1 MKKHIPLALSVALGL
16 VAATYT
22 FLEPTMNWASS
33 PLLDFERKLLDLKF
47 RWRGRVD
54 VDPQVVIAAGD
65 EKTIR
70 VFGRWGTWDRGN
82 YATIVD
88 NLRDAGAEVVAF
100 DMVFADPVGI
110 DHDNTVQLGTLL
122 ADAKLADT
130 ARSLAV
136 AASEGTSAA
145 PVDLAR
151 LAFAGKS
158 IEDQFRSA
166 TDGDE
171 QLAKAFD
178 EHTSNLVQG
187 AVINTEPEDGRARTA
202 ADHADVLQKLDA
214 FLLRDYGFGWKVTEL
229 NDKSAGAEA
238 QVAQL
243 EVFPG
248 GKPSD
253 LPAIEVKGEVIL
265 PQPEF
270 MDVAGNIGFFSAYV
284 DPDGVLRRQPLVFR
298 IGEHFLPA
306 LSMSAAAVHFG
317 ANPLLFA
324 DSFYKRGF
332 AKVGFP
338 REDGAVVEVPV
349 DLQGRLL
356 INYYGPGGPND
367 PTLPEEQ
374 RGVFPRVSLADV
386 FCADLPPPGQAIPA
400 SQAARST
407 LCADRAIDL
416 PTLKKLV
423 DKKIVLV
430 AVTAIGTFDQRVTP
444 YSANVPGTEVHAA
457 AIQNM
462 LDGHALK
469 RPALHVQA
477 EILLCMLVAVV
488 FGLLLP
494 RLPVAAGIGLLFVA
508 LGGWWF
514 VDWNILFPGGRWFYD
529 VPLLLQ
535 VSATWAAT
543 TAWGYLTTGR
553 EKARLKE
560 EFSTVL
566 APTVVDQLLVN
577 PALAGLGGAE
587 RELTVMFSDIRGFT
601 TMSEKLSPEG
611 LTQFLNEYL
620 TPMTD
625 ILIQHEGTLDKY
637 MGDAIMAF
645 WGAPIEQKDHAQRAC
660 VTAVEMLEKL
670 DELKKKWRAEGKP
683 EIDIGIGLNSGLMRV
698 GFMGSARMRNYTL
711 LGDNVNL
718 GSRLEGTNKNYG
730 THIIVSETTFKAAD
744 DVIHGRWLDAVR
756 VKGKKEP
763 VNIYEVIGKGPL
775 TPAVAAFVAPF
786 EDGLKLYRAQQW
798 DEAEAKFKAAIA
810 ARGGDDPPS
819 DVYLERIDHFRHE
832 APPANWDGVYEFKT
846 K

>member
-1 MKKHIPLALSVALGL
+1 MKKHVPLALSVALGL

-22 FLEPTMNWASS
+22 YLEPTMNWADA

-54 VDPQVVIAAGD
+54 VDPKVVVAAGD
-65 EKTIR
+65 EKTVR
-70 VFGRWGTWDRGN
+70 FFGRWGTWDRRN

-88 NLRDAGAEVVAF
+88 NLRAAGADVVAF

-110 DHDNTVQLGTLL
+110 DHANTVQLGALI
-122 ADAKLADT
+122 DEAKIADT
-130 ARSLAV
+130 AGSLAL
-136 AASEGTSAA
+136 AASEGTSPA
-145 PVDLAR
+145 PAELAR
-151 LAFAGKS
+151 LALAGKS
-158 IEDQFRSA
+158 IEDRFQQA
-166 TDGDE
+166 TDGDARLVTALE
-171 QLAKAFD
+171 
-178 EHTSNLVQG
+178 EHASNVVQG
-187 AVINTEPEDGRARTA
+187 AVINPEPEDGRPRTA
-202 ADHADVLQKLDA
+202 ADHADVLAKLES
-214 FLLRDYGFGWKVTEL
+214 FMLREYGFGWKVTEL

-238 QVAQL
+238 KVAQL
-243 EVFPG
+243 DVFPG

-265 PQPEF
+265 PQAGF
-270 MDVAGNIGFFSAYV
+270 MDVAGNVGFFSAYV

-298 IGEHFLPA
+298 IGESFLPA
-306 LSMSAAAVHFG
+306 LSLSAAAVHFG

-324 DSFYKRGF
+324 DAFYKRGF

-338 REDGAVVEVPV
+338 REDGSIVEVPL

-367 PTLPEEQ
+367 PSLPDDK
-374 RGVFPRVSLADV
+374 RGVFPRVSLVDV
-386 FCADLPPPGQAIPA
+386 FCADLPPAGQPIADEH
-400 SQAARST
+400 AARSAQ
-407 LCADRAIDL
+407 CAERAIDL
-416 PTLKKLV
+416 RALKKIV
-423 DKKIVLV
+423 DKKVVLI

-457 AIQNM
+457 AVQNI
-462 LDGHALK
+462 LDGDALK

-477 EILLCMLVAVV
+477 EILLCLLVALV

-494 RLPVAAGIGLLFVA
+494 RLPVAAGIGLLVA
-508 LGGWWF
+508 SLGGWWF
-514 VDWNILFPGGRWFYD
+514 VDWNILFGQGRWFYD

-535 VSATWAAT
+535 MSTTWAAT
-543 TAWGYLTTGR
+543 TAWGYVTTGR

-620 TPMTD
+620 TPMTE
-625 ILIQHEGTLDKY
+625 ILIKHEGTLDKY

-645 WGAPIEQKDHAQRAC
+645 WGAPIEQKDHASRAC

-670 DELKKKWRAEGKP
+670 DELKAKWRAEGKP

-730 THIIVSETTFKAAD
+730 THIIVSETTFKAAA
-744 DVIHGRWLDAVR
+744 DVVHGRWLDAVR

-763 VNIYEVIGKGPL
+763 VNIYEVIGKG
-775 TPAVAAFVAPF
+775 APSPTMAGVIQAF
-786 EDGLKLYRAQQW
+786 EDGLRLYQTQKW
-798 DEAEAKFKAAIA
+798 DEATEKFKAAIA
-810 ARGGDDPPS
+810 ARGGSDPPS
-819 DVYLERIDHFRHE
+819 DVYLERIEHFRHE
-832 APPANWDGVYEFKT
+832 PPPANWDGVYEFKT

>member
-1 MKKHIPLALSVALGL
+1 MKKHVPLVLSLALGL
-16 VAATYT
+16 LAAVYTY
-22 FLEPTMNWASS
+22 LEPIKNLESS
-33 PLLDFERKLLDLKF
+33 PLLGFEQKLLDLKF

-70 VFGRWGTWDRGN
+70 AFGRWGTWDRRN
-82 YATIVD
+82 YATIID
-88 NLRDAGAEVVAF
+88 NLRAAGAEVVAF

-110 DHDNTVQLGTLL
+110 DHANTVKIGAMLDDAQL
-122 ADAKLADT
+122 AAT
-130 ARSLAV
+130 AGQLAV
-136 AASEGTSAA
+136 AASEGTPAGPAELAQVALAA
-145 PVDLAR
+145 KA
-151 LAFAGKS
+151 
-158 IEDQFRSA
+158 IEDRFQHA
-166 TDGDE
+166 TDGDAR
-171 QLAKAFD
+171 LAAAFE
-178 EHTSNLVQG
+178 EHSSNVVQG
-187 AVINTEPEDGRARTA
+187 AVINIVAEDGRPRSV
-202 ADHADVLQKLDA
+202 ADHAADLERLDT
-214 FLLRDYGFGWKVTEL
+214 FLLREYGFGWKLTEL
-229 NDKSAGAEA
+229 ADPNAGAEA
-238 QVAQL
+238 KVASL
-243 EVFPG
+243 DVHKG

-253 LPAIEVKGEVIL
+253 LRAVEATGELVL
-265 PQPEF
+265 PQPGF
-270 MDVAGNIGFFSAYV
+270 LDVASNVGFFSAYV
-284 DPDGVLRRQPLVFR
+284 DPDGVLRRQPVVFR
-298 IGEHFLPA
+298 VGETFLPA
-306 LSMSAAAVHFG
+306 LSMSAAAAYFG

-324 DSFYKRGF
+324 DGFYKSGF
-332 AKVGFP
+332 ARVGFP
-338 REDGAVVEVPV
+338 GDGGAIVEVPV
-349 DLQGRLL
+349 DLIGRLL
-356 INYYGPGGPND
+356 VNYYGPGGPND
-367 PTLPEEQ
+367 PGLPDEQ
-374 RGVFPRVSLADV
+374 RGVFPRVPLSDV
-386 FCADLPPPGQAIPA
+386 FCADLPPVGQPLSEAQKDREA
-400 SQAARST
+400 QCGERAVDLAT
-407 LCADRAIDL
+407 LR
-416 PTLKKLV
+416 KLV
-423 DKKIVLV
+423 EKKVVLV

-444 YSANVPGTEVHAA
+444 FSPNVPGTEVHAA
-457 AIQNM
+457 AVQNM
-462 LDGHALK
+462 IDGKALK

-477 EILLCMLVAVV
+477 EMLLCLVVALL

-494 RLPVAAGIGLLFVA
+494 RLPVAAGVVFLA
-508 LGGWWF
+508 ASLGAWWF
-514 VDWNILFPGGRWFYD
+514 VDWNILFAQGRWFYD

-535 VSATWAAT
+535 MSTTWAGI

-625 ILIQHEGTLDKY
+625 ILIRHEGTLDKY

-645 WGAPIEQKDHAQRAC
+645 WGAPLEQKDHAKRAC

-670 DELKKKWRAEGKP
+670 DELKAKWRAEGKP

-730 THIIVSETTFKAAD
+730 THIIVSGEA
-744 DVIHGRWLDAVR
+744 IHGRWLDAVR

-763 VNIYEVIGKGPL
+763 VNIYEVSGKGPL
-775 TPAVAAFVAPF
+775 PPSMAVVVQSF
-786 EDGLKLYRAQQW
+786 EDGLRLYQAQQW
-798 DEAEAKFKAAIA
+798 DAAETKFKAAIA
-810 ARGGDDPPS
+810 ARGGSDPPS
-819 DVYLERIDHFRHE
+819 DLYLERIDHFRHE
-832 APPANWDGVYEFKT
+832 PPPANWDGVYEFKT